1 MSNAHAPAACGRSQL
16 LLRLAAVAFV
26 GALAGAFWR
35 IPPAPAPAFA
45 PPAYTPP
52 GTASTP
58 LPAFFASAQLPQA
71 AASAHAATL
80 TTLPDGRLAAAWF
93 AGSREG
99 AADVTIWLSRLDKQG
114 WSKPQALANR
124 ESTAGAV
131 FTNIRKLGNPVLFT
145 DGQRVHLWFVS
156 VALGGWA
163 GSSINHMVSD
173 DSGETW
179 SKPTKLV
186 TSPFLNI
193 STLVRTP
200 PLPLA
205 DGGYGL
211 PAYHEFVAKHGEW
224 LRLDRD
230 GRVIDKTRMAHPV
243 RSLQPA
249 VVALDEKRALA
260 LLRDAGPGP
269 GRIRVATSNDAGLTW
284 ETGGAAGEDLPLPN
298 PNASVALLRLA
309 SGRLLLAGNGDDGR
323 THLHLWLSADE
334 GQTWTLARTAESAPD
349 GGAEFSYPALL
360 LGADGRIHLA
370 YTWRRQGI
378 KHASFSEAWLD
389 GGQP

>member
-1 MSNAHAPAACGRSQL
+1 LPAAASR
-16 LLRLAAVAFV
+16 RL
-26 GALAGAFWR
+26 GPR
-35 IPPAPAPAFA
+35 RNPDHPARR
-45 PPAYTPP
+45 PP
-52 GTASTP
+52 GRR
-58 LPAFFASAQLPQA
+58 LVCRQPQA

-334 GQTWTLARTAESAPD
+334 GKSWTLARTAESAPD